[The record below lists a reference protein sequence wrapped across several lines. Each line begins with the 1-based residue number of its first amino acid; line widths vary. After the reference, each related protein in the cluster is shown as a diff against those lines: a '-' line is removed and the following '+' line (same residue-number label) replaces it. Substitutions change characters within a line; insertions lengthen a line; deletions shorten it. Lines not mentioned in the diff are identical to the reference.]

1 MVYTITS
8 SLPSCNKIND
18 LGSHLKVVCACELHY
33 EFVIILYAALT
44 VIKRSKLKKFRGYNR
59 DCIIVLL

>member
-18 LGSHLKVVCACELHY
+18 LGGHLKVVCACELHY
-33 EFVIILYAALT
+33 EFVGAIILYAALT
-44 VIKRSKLKKFRGYNR
+44 VIKTSK
-59 DCIIVLL
+59 

>member
-33 EFVIILYAALT
+33 KFVGGIILYAALT
-44 VIKRSKLKKFRGYNR
+44 VIKTSKLKNSKG
-59 DCIIVLL
+59 IIGIA

>member
-18 LGSHLKVVCACELHY
+18 HESHLKVVCACELHY
-33 EFVIILYAALT
+33 EFVGAIILYAALT
-44 VIKRSKLKKFRGYNR
+44 VIKTSKLKNSRG
-59 DCIIVLL
+59 IIGIA